1 MIRGTE
7 YWPYNHKCTSSYD
20 VFVFVLVLFKL
31 YNNLRETQVRT
42 FFLYVFFLFSE
53 LIRAFMQERTLKEV
67 LQTQVYDSKAW
78 KFIALAKFIYSCLRQ
93 IC

>member
-1 MIRGTE
+1 M
-7 YWPYNHKCTSSYD
+7 YFFSS
-20 VFVFVLVLFKL
+20 
-31 YNNLRETQVRT
+31 
-42 FFLYVFFLFSE
+42 FSE
-53 LIRAFMQERTLKEV
+53 LIRAFMPGKNPKKEV